1 MNLFTTPKFL
11 NRTIAAAA
19 LSLALVG
26 SAFAAEKVNIN
37 TADAA
42 TLDRVL
48 VNVGP
53 SKAEAIVAWR
63 KAHGPFRSAEQ
74 LAQVQGIGLKTV
86 EKNREMIVVGGAAAP
101 TAAARPATVARTPA
115 APKKR

>member
-1 MNLFTTPKFL
+1 MFL
-11 NRTIAAAA
+11 SNTSFLGRTLATAA
-19 LSLALVG
+19 LSLALMG

-37 TADAA
+37 AADAA

-53 SKAEAIVAWR
+53 SKAEAIVAYR

-86 EKNREMIVVGGAAAP
+86 EKNREMIVLGAGAAAAP
-101 TAAARPATVARTPA
+101 PARPAVPKAAAA

>member
-1 MNLFTTPKFL
+1 MNLFTITPKFL

-48 VNVGP
+48 LNVGP
-53 SKAEAIVAWR
+53 SKAQAIVAWR
-63 KAHGPFRSAEQ
+63 KANGPFRSAEQ

-86 EKNREMIVVGGAAAP
+86 EKNREMIVLGGGAAP
-101 TAAARPATVARTPA
+101 ARPAAAKAPVP

>member
-1 MNLFTTPKFL
+1 MNPFKLKSL
-11 NRTIAAAA
+11 IAAAT
-19 LSLALVG
+19 LSLALLG
-26 SAFAAEKVNIN
+26 NAFAAEKVNIN

-53 SKAEAIVAWR
+53 SKAEAIVAYR
-63 KAHGPFRSAEQ
+63 KAHGAFRSAEQ

-86 EKNREMIVVGGAAAP
+86 EKNREMIVLGGAAAP
-101 TAAARPATVARTPA
+101 AQPAAAKAPLA